1 MKRTSAGC
9 WLIVC
14 AAVCLSGLTALGQV
28 PPLAWPNGFAGSGDA
43 ETKWLEHVLDSPLV
57 STRVALPAHWTV
69 SRQGSGGDL
78 AALDLKCGCRVE
90 IAEAK
95 PSPFNYTEPVSAER
109 LKGSIATMQSSA
121 PAGYIVEKA
130 GQVRAGQQ
138 LWLWHQSRIPSFD
151 GSVPPEYQE
160 MLRSVPYGSGR
171 TWSFVTTPHAQL
183 VRIYF
188 SVLYPRNASETEVA
202 AIDRKAGVTFVNIV
216 ERVSF
221 RAK

>member
-1 MKRTSAGC
+1 MKRTMTGC

-14 AAVCLSGLTALGQV
+14 ALSLAVLTALGQV
-28 PPLAWPNGFAGSGDA
+28 PALAWPNRFAGSDDA

-57 STRVALPAHWTV
+57 STSVALPAHWTV

-78 AALDLKCGCRVE
+78 AGLDLKCGCRVE

-109 LKGSIATMQSSA
+109 LRGSIATMQSSA
-121 PAGYIVEKA
+121 PTGYIVEEA

-138 LWLWHQSRIPSFD
+138 LWLWHQSRIPTFE
-151 GSVPPEYQE
+151 GSVPPGYQE
-160 MLRSVPYGSGR
+160 MLRSAPYGSGR

-188 SVLYPRNASETEVA
+188 SVLYPRNATETEMA
-202 AIDRKAGVTFVNIV
+202 AIDRKAGVTFANIV